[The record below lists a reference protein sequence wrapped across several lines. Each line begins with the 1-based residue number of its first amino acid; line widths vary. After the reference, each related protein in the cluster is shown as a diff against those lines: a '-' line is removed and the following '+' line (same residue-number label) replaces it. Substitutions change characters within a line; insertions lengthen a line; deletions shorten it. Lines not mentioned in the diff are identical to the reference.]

1 MKKLTGLALVLILAV
16 AVLVAGCGGTTVVA
30 VVNGENITQKEFA
43 DRLAMVKANFEGQG
57 IDFEGEQGQ
66 EFLALVENHTLE
78 QMIDEVLMLQEA
90 KNLGLEP
97 NDKEITDEI
106 KGFKESFGSEGEY
119 RKFLAANGLSE
130 TKVKD
135 LVSQQMIVEA
145 LINHINQDVG
155 DIGETDVRAYY
166 DENKEHFT
174 RPEERRV
181 RHILISSGD
190 GSDRSEVEAKVEAMR
205 IIERLQAGE
214 DFAALVAEKSDDPG
228 SKASGGEYT
237 FGRGQGFVQ
246 EFEDAAFT
254 LTEGKITSEPV
265 RTSFGYHIIK
275 LEEIIPA
282 RVQPFEEVRAEIIA
296 SLVERK
302 KGQHFEAYLTTQ
314 RENAEIKNNLVKDE
328 GEAAEN

>member
-16 AVLVAGCGGTTVVA
+16 AVLVAGCGTTVVA

-43 DRLAMVKANFEGQG
+43 DRLAMVKANYEGQG

-106 KGFKESFGSEGEY
+106 KSFKESFGSEGEY

-135 LVSQQMIVEA
+135 LVRQQMIVEA

-190 GSDRSEVEAKVEAMR
+190 GSDRSDVEAKVEAMR
-205 IIERLQAGE
+205 IVERLQAGE

-314 RENAEIKNNLVKDE
+314 RENAEIKNNLVKNE
-328 GEAAEN
+328 SEAAEN